1 VADSGNHRVQLFTAD
16 GRYCGDSYSYSYPS
30 DVAFDAK
37 NTLFY
42 AADSNKH
49 RVQVL
54 SRNMSFCHLLGKKGR
69 KTSLCRPCAVACS
82 KTGKIY
88 VTERD
93 NNVVGIYEDKTFCR
107 HRGFGYADL
116 DSPYYIAVDDNSK
129 RVYVSEWG
137 GNRVCVFTLEGEYVS
152 SFGKEGSE
160 PGEFNFPRG
169 LAVNDSGLLYVC
181 DGENNRVQ
189 VFNVSIS

>member
-1 VADSGNHRVQLFTAD
+1 
-16 GRYCGDSYSYSYPS
+16 
-30 DVAFDAK
+30 
-37 NTLFY
+37 
-42 AADSNKH
+42 
-49 RVQVL
+49 
-54 SRNMSFCHLLGKKGR
+54 M
-69 KTSLCRPCAVACS
+69 
-82 KTGKIY
+82 Y

-93 NNVVGIYEDKTFCR
+93 YNAVRIYEESEKTSYSYG
-107 HRGFGYADL
+107 GFGCHL

-129 RVYVSEWG
+129 RVYISEWG